1 MNRHIALLIVMLSL
15 SASFSLA
22 QPIIVLEL
30 QKDSFE
36 GKPGD
41 TINIPILVK
50 NIGDTTAE
58 NVTVYISGPVKGFLY
73 TQAVIP
79 KLEPNQTREV
89 NLQIYIKDADAGV
102 YDLKVVSRLGPLL
115 FEKPIKVKVLTIVD
129 YKISME
135 MNEKYLY
142 GSDVEIKLQV
152 KSLSNGVILGKI
164 ELELYS
170 EKGLLTKKSWV
181 TYLNPQ
187 DKWEY
192 LLFLPRP
199 GIGKY
204 TAILRT
210 NFGGIPK
217 TLSKSFLVYQRHL
230 SYETKFENGII
241 SVRVFDKEGK
251 GVKDIP
257 VEIEGVVFKTDS
269 FGMVQYEVK
278 EPGVY
283 KIKLNLDGKVVE
295 SLVNVEKLFLHYQQ
309 QNETLVVYVRDSA
322 GNGIPNVTIKASGS
336 KGNVYAIADSEGK
349 VRINLNETGFG
360 LITLRAESSKYIGDE
375 RIITVKKPKPIQTTT
390 TTTKTPTN
398 TTTTTRKITTT
409 TPTRF
414 SIKIPLK
421 IRIDYERLSII
432 LIVSALLFGISSY
445 AAFFIPIKLEEQLDG
460 YYFVKVKAPR
470 LRKLKKFRYRKA
482 ISVASVRATKGR
494 VEIKDSEIIWEIDE
508 LAPGEEAFLQ
518 VIL

>member
-1 MNRHIALLIVMLSL
+1 MSKYIALLIMMLSL
-15 SASFSLA
+15 SASLSLA

-30 QKDSFE
+30 QKDFFE
-36 GKPGD
+36 GEPGD

-50 NIGDTTAE
+50 NIGDTAAE
-58 NVTVYISGPVKGFLY
+58 NVTIYISGPVKGFLY

-79 KLEPNQTREV
+79 ELGPNQTREV
-89 NLQIYIKDADAGV
+89 NLQVYIKDAEAGV
-102 YDLKVVSRLGPLL
+102 YDLKAVGRLGPLL
-115 FEKPIKVKVLTIVD
+115 FERPVKVKVLTVID

-152 KSLSNGVILGKI
+152 RSLSNGVILGKI
-164 ELELYS
+164 ELGLYS
-170 EKGLLTKKSWV
+170 KKGLLTKKSWV

-199 GIGKY
+199 DIGEY

-210 NFGGIPK
+210 NFGGISK
-217 TLSKSFLVYQRHL
+217 TLSRSFLVYQRHL
-230 SYETKFENGII
+230 SYEAKFENGII
-241 SVRVFDKEGK
+241 YVRVFDKKGE
-251 GVKDIP
+251 GVKDVP
-257 VEIEGVVFKTDS
+257 VEIEGVEFKTDS
-269 FGMVQYEVK
+269 FGMVQYEAK

-322 GNGIPNVTIKASGS
+322 GNSIPNVTIKASGD
-336 KGNVYAIADSEGK
+336 KGNVYAITDPEGK

-360 LITLRAESSKYIGDE
+360 PITLRAESSKYMGDE
-375 RIITVKKPKPIQTTT
+375 KIVTVEKPKSIQTLATI
-390 TTTKTPTN
+390 TKTPTN
-398 TTTTTRKITTT
+398 TATPRKIATA
-409 TPTRF
+409 TPSRF
-414 SIKIPLK
+414 SIKMPLK
-421 IRIDYERLSII
+421 IRMDYERLPII

-445 AAFFIPIKLEEQLDG
+445 AAFFMPIKLEEQLDG

-482 ISVASVRATKGR
+482 ISVAGVRATKGR
-494 VEIKDSEIIWEIDE
+494 VEVRDSEIIWEIDE